1 MGPGSNYHGS
11 PPPFHCY
18 SLLLPGRCGRTAF
31 NMAGSMKKLYFLF
44 TLILLTVRIVAQ
56 DTSQLR
62 VTDSSDRAL
71 IDTAL
76 IPDSSYRDKLKK
88 GAYGANQRLR
98 EKYLEQLRL
107 SKQAEIY
114 ANLRAVFQRTKDYM
128 KRGLDT
134 LEIEA
139 ELNETEGRLELAGE
153 GIFNNQ
159 GTIQTARNVST
170 SSILLTELLDRSRI
184 RQKQIDKYLA
194 DLLEFRNDIDSLASD
209 SLLFA
214 VPEDSLHV
222 KEFVQRFML
231 FSREIKPTDSM
242 LNSSIKKMRH
252 LETRADVLRGDV
264 VSRIEDIESFHH
276 EISGNTLK
284 KEVPYLWEPT
294 GYARPFDDIFRF
306 SIRKA
311 SMVYTFYLK
320 NHGSKIFFL
329 VLAIFLFGMYLVSLK
344 GNIIKTMGSLPEDL
358 EKHIA
363 LRHPWASAALIVIS
377 IGQFIFPTPPF
388 AIYATFW
395 TISGL
400 CLSMMLWDFI
410 SGFWSKFWALTLVHF
425 LVACIFNL
433 ILQASRV
440 ERYFMLALAVAG
452 VIGGMRFLLSAQRK
466 DLKEKHLIIFLW
478 LFVVMEGCSA
488 ITNILGRYNL
498 GKGLLTSG
506 YFNLVVGI
514 CLLWTVSLLHNI
526 FKLSAE
532 AYRQGE
538 KKRYYLDFNK
548 MEAEVPSVLYYALGV
563 GWFILIGRNFYVYK
577 EITDPILNF
586 FVSERHIGAY
596 SFSFNNILLFVFIIF
611 LATVASK
618 IVSYFADNTPSTG
631 AERKGGIGRWMLLIK
646 IAIMSFG
653 VFIAFAATG
662 LPMDRIAIV
671 FGALSVGI
679 GFGLQN
685 LFNNLVSGLI
695 IAFEKPLNVGDIVE
709 IGGRSGTMKSIGF
722 RSSVITTFEGSE
734 VVIPNGDLL
743 NQHLVNWT
751 LNTTARRV
759 EVLVGVDYSTELE
772 KTTKLIMDILEQD
785 KRILTYPESVVLVSN
800 FGASSIDLRILFWVD
815 NKDNWVYV
823 RSDVMRGVKAAFTAS
838 NIQIP
843 FPQMVLHNQPK
854 PGNGMEEERI
864 MKGQDE
870 KG

>member
-1 MGPGSNYHGS
+1 
-11 PPPFHCY
+11 
-18 SLLLPGRCGRTAF
+18 
-31 NMAGSMKKLYFLF
+31 MAGTMKKLYFLF
-44 TLILLTVRIVAQ
+44 TLVLLTARILAQ
-56 DTSQLR
+56 DTSQLQ
-62 VTDSSDRAL
+62 VADSSDRLL
-71 IDTAL
+71 IDSAL
-76 IPDSSYRDKLKK
+76 MPDSAYRDKLKK
-88 GAYGANQRLR
+88 GAYGSNQRLR

-128 KRGLDT
+128 KRGVDT
-134 LEIEA
+134 LAIDN
-139 ELNETEGRLELAGE
+139 ELDETQGRLEVAGE
-153 GIFNNQ
+153 GIFNNK
-159 GTIQTARNVST
+159 GSIQTARNVST
-170 SSILLTELLDRSRI
+170 SSILLIELLDRSRV
-184 RQKQIDKYLA
+184 RQKQIDKYLG
-194 DLLEFRNDIDSLASD
+194 DLLEFRNNIDSLASD

-214 VPEDSLHV
+214 VPEDSVDL
-222 KEFVQRFML
+222 KEFVQRLAL
-231 FSREIKPTDSM
+231 FSKEIKPTDSM

-264 VSRIEDIESFHH
+264 VSRIEDIESFHR

-284 KEVPYLWEPT
+284 KEVPYLWEPP
-294 GYARPFDDIFRF
+294 GYTRPFEDIFRF

-329 VLAIFLFGMYLVSLK
+329 LVVIVLFAMYLRSLK
-344 GNIIKTMGSLPEDL
+344 GNIIQTMGSLPEDL
-358 EKHIA
+358 EKQIA
-363 LRHPWASAALIVIS
+363 LRHPWATAALIVLS
-377 IGQFIFPTPPF
+377 MGQFIFPTPPF
-388 AIYATFW
+388 AIYATIW
-395 TISGL
+395 TISGF

-410 SGFWSKFWALTLVHF
+410 SGFWSKFWVLTLVHF
-425 LVACIFNL
+425 LLACIFNL
-433 ILQASRV
+433 ILQASRI

-452 VIGGMRFLLSAQRK
+452 VIGGMRFLLSAERK
-466 DLKEKHLIIFLW
+466 DLKENRLIIFLW
-478 LFVVMEGCSA
+478 LFVIMEGFSA
-488 ITNILGRYNL
+488 ITNIFGRYNL
-498 GKGLLTSG
+498 SKALLTSG
-506 YFNLVVGI
+506 YFNLVVGV
-514 CLLWTVSLLHNI
+514 CLLWTVSLLHDI

-532 AYRQGE
+532 AYRQDG
-538 KKRYYLDFNK
+538 KKRYYLDFDK
-548 MEAEVPSVLYYALGV
+548 MESEVPSVLYYLLGL

-577 EITDPILNF
+577 EITDPVVDF
-586 FVSERHIGAY
+586 FSSERHIGAY
-596 SFSFNNILLFVFIIF
+596 SFSFSNILLFVFIIF
-611 LATVASK
+611 LSAIASK
-618 IVSYFADNTPSTG
+618 IVSYFADDTPSTS

-685 LFNNLVSGLI
+685 LFNNLASGLI

-759 EVLVGVDYSTELE
+759 EVIVGVDYATELE
-772 KTTKLIMDILEQD
+772 KTTQLIMDILAQD
-785 KRILTYPESVVLVSN
+785 KRILTYPQSVVLVSN

-815 NKDNWVYV
+815 NKDNWLYV
-823 RSDVMRGVKAAFTAS
+823 KSDVMRSVKSVFTAS

-843 FPQMVLHNQPK
+843 FPQMVLHSQPK
-854 PGNGMEEERI
+854 PGNTMEEEKI
-864 MKGQDE
+864 LK
-870 KG
+870 